1 MGTFGLAKQVDAV
14 GATPPVIAYDP
25 DTYENIE
32 PTANG
37 TYTTGIFN
45 PQPATVGGKI
55 QQLTGAAQMPQL
67 KVTYKNDGSNDPW
80 KGGTID
86 FHWESHIKLTS
97 SILNPIDLADMM
109 GQGFVFVAII
119 NLPKQV
125 TSAEVLRAVNW
136 DTAYLYVNESPI
148 KLSKAALMSAGNH
161 TLRFGLGAWDNT
173 ESNMLTTLIGIIT
186 KPGFNIN
193 DIPLKF
199 DISID
204 VAKMTAD
211 GDRFDTSP
219 GKILTTGK
227 LQPDVDQLVDFSV
240 DFYDSNNVVQSRL
253 APYVNSPG
261 GRFYPKLTNGKLN
274 PTAYAKTSST
284 TINSWNS
291 YISPWDTTS
300 KYNSINDSTE
310 YVDGNNKNLPGTTN
324 NRTLTM
330 NLSEGSFAQLPV
342 NRFDRVVNYFTGKN
356 ETAGSTLTHTPIK
369 TSGLNQQTPIVYSGN
384 DSGGTALSPVTMNVL
399 EKYVVDGTITPTKLN
414 NSDSQWGKP
423 LPSKSYP
430 VEATWKAN
438 ALTTGSIH
446 YRLYKKATQ
455 QLVGTYEDRLF
466 QSITANNGS
475 TNTAVT
481 TLPVLPSG
489 QYYFDIKLV
498 DDVLSKA
505 YPELMY
511 KWQSEQTGVTSLKE
525 ITVANFPNISQ
536 TSNLK
541 NLSRTPETGEPLT
554 ALAGDSIQ
562 ETSTFTLDKIGDS
575 LADMKVNVALPGNVT
590 YEKGSLTL
598 NGTVIPDESL
608 QTGISIPAQFL
619 AKVGDKLTVTY
630 KYKINVID
638 TSVNDV
644 QLPTKP
650 DMLSGNIVL
659 TDNTK
664 LPIAKVSTT
673 AHLINIPKQ
682 ELSLIDVPD
691 DFTFGN
697 NLPVPTQAMSYKAK
711 GDFSFDVKDTRLP
724 STDAAWQLTGRL
736 STTFKTAAGKELN
749 GASVYF
755 NHGGEK
761 LPITETNALIYQNDG
776 TKKGDIPVDFPD
788 SDGLLLE
795 VNSSTY
801 TQADQ
806 TYQGVIT
813 WELSTGPVK

>member
-25 DTYENIE
+25 DTYENIT
-32 PTANG
+32 PARDNG
-37 TYTTGIFN
+37 SIK
-45 PQPATVGGKI
+45 GGKI
-55 QQLTGAAQMPQL
+55 EQLTGANQL
-67 KVTYKNDGSNDPW
+67 PKLNVTYKNDGSNDPW

-86 FHWESHIKLTS
+86 FHWESHVKLTS
-97 SILNPIDLADMM
+97 NPVFDALDITA
-109 GQGFVFVAII
+109 QGFAFVAII

-125 TSAEVLRAVNW
+125 TSAEVLRSIDWN
-136 DTAYLYVNESPI
+136 TASLNISGSNI
-148 KLSKAALMSAGNH
+148 KLDSGSLTSAGNH
-161 TLRFGLGAWDNT
+161 TLRFGLGSWEHSGMLGMLNT
-173 ESNMLTTLIGIIT
+173 VLGIIT
-186 KPGFNIN
+186 QPGFNTG
-193 DIPLKF
+193 DIPIKF
-199 DISID
+199 NITID

-227 LQPDVDQLVDFSV
+227 LQPAISKKVDFSV
-240 DFYDSNNVVQSRL
+240 DFYDSNNVVQDSYQIWPIWY
-253 APYVNSPG
+253 AG

-291 YISPWDTTS
+291 YVSPWDTTS

-330 NLSEGSFAQLPV
+330 NLSEGSFTQLPV

-369 TSGLNQQTPIVYSGN
+369 TSGLNQQMPIVYSGN

-505 YPELMY
+505 YPELAY

-795 VNSSTY
+795 VNGSTY

>member
-1 MGTFGLAKQVDAV
+1 MGTFGLTKQVDAV

-25 DTYENIE
+25 DTYENIT
-32 PTANG
+32 PARDNG
-37 TYTTGIFN
+37 SIK
-45 PQPATVGGKI
+45 GGKI
-55 QQLTGAAQMPQL
+55 EQLTGTNELPKL
-67 KVTYKNDGSNDPW
+67 TVTYKNDGSNDPW

-97 SILNPIDLADMM
+97 NLLNPIDLADMM

-125 TSAEVLRAVNW
+125 TSAEVLRAVDW
-136 DTAYLYVNESPI
+136 DTASLHVNEAKI
-148 KLSKAALMSAGNH
+148 KLSKGALMSAGNH

-173 ESNMLTTLIGIIT
+173 ESNMLSTLIGIIT
-186 KPGFNIN
+186 KPGFVQDN
-193 DIPLKF
+193 IPLKF
-199 DISID
+199 DITID
-204 VAKMTAD
+204 VAKMTAN

-227 LQPDVDQLVDFSV
+227 LQPAISKKVDFSV
-240 DFYDSNNVVQSRL
+240 DFYDSNNVVQDSHQIWPVWY
-253 APYVNSPG
+253 AG

-274 PTAYAKTSST
+274 PAAYAKTSST

-330 NLSEGSFAQLPV
+330 NLSEGSFTQLPV

-430 VEATWKAN
+430 VEAAWKAN

-505 YPELMY
+505 YPELAY

-736 STTFKTAAGKELN
+736 STTFKTTAGKELN